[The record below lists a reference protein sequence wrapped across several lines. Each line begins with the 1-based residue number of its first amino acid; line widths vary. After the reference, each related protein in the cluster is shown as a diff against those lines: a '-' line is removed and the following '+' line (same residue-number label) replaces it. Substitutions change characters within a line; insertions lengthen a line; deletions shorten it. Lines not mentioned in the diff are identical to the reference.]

1 MLEGEKNKGE
11 EKGSLSPNSTTQ
23 VVKHLNKN
31 ILLPAYRQCDNPNQ
45 KKSYQHNI
53 TRFHQKQEN
62 INRNKTRRQMYKCYV
77 KDDHTSKL
85 KNRIPATQLG
95 IIINYKIL
103 LLKENIK
110 KFIKSK
116 TTQKH
121 VSSRSNQT
129 KSTQLKYHK
138 CIAT

>member
-1 MLEGEKNKGE
+1 MKPKKFSHKPMKQTKLKQQIRILKILILKGEKNKRE
-11 EKGSLSPNSTTQ
+11 EKESLS
-23 VVKHLNKN
+23 LNNCLSCEAPKKKL
-31 ILLPAYRQCDNPNQ
+31 LLPAYRQCGNPNQ
-45 KKSYQHNI
+45 KQSYKHNI

-85 KNRIPATQLG
+85 KNRIPATQFG

-110 KFIKSK
+110 
-116 TTQKH
+116 
-121 VSSRSNQT
+121 N
-129 KSTQLKYHK
+129 L
-138 CIAT
+138 